1 MRFCKKKKKRVRK
14 KNTPA
19 LGTGN
24 ETRNET
30 DANSAFYRVQY
41 NRVGLIVY
49 PNN

>member
-1 MRFCKKKKKRVRK
+1 MRFCKKREWGKKK
-14 KNTPA
+14 KNTS